1 MRRFELHRVED
12 KTGVSGTGVI
22 AEGVEFGDG
31 TAVLRWKTQ
40 FRSTGFYASMTEL
53 EAIHGH
59 GGTTKTVW
67 LDLEA
72 RQ

>member
-12 KTGVSGTGVI
+12 KTGVSGTGII
-22 AEGVEFGDG
+22 AEGVVFGDG
-31 TAVLRWKTQ
+31 TATLRWKTQ
-40 FRSTGFYASMTEL
+40 FRSTGFYASMAEL

-67 LDLEA
+67 LDPEVPT
-72 RQ
+72 